1 MKTLHAILSA
11 AIVALAM
18 SATTALSD
26 HELVRAFNIT
36 SEVIALRLLQEAK
49 ERGAY
54 VFSYE
59 WLWDDNKVMPID
71 TPLMKETLE
80 KRTQDETRDVEYN
93 LTHDTD
99 PLAPIDHLLPH
110 QRLPD
115 SLEMRD
121 LEEDLRRGRE
131 GRLLAL
137 TKPARLRPS
146 GAHPARNTLMAP
158 AARRPRS
165 GSTRLGSSPRSPS
178 R

>member
-71 TPLMKETLE
+71 NQKLSFIG
-80 KRTQDETRDVEYN
+80 
-93 LTHDTD
+93 
-99 PLAPIDHLLPH
+99 IDATYLN
-110 QRLPD
+110 
-115 SLEMRD
+115 SLC
-121 LEEDLRRGRE
+121 LSPEDRSTSA
-131 GRLLAL
+131 AL
-137 TKPARLRPS
+137 Y
-146 GAHPARNTLMAP
+146 
-158 AARRPRS
+158 RS
-165 GSTRLGSSPRSPS
+165 STIFGSSS
-178 R
+178 RT